1 MSHGVCTRNVCH
13 CFHFTN
19 HCFYCSCSSDTPQR
33 ADAFQKE
40 EGNASSTLKLLFF
53 SEDWEA
59 DGMLLLCPLGL
70 LPRQMDLGWVVRWWA
85 GRCRPAG
92 APRGAMPRPRPFP
105 ALLYPCIPAPL
116 RGCRART
123 GSDVCAGQERAEWTC
138 VCSRKLR
145 KSHQCEG
152 KRPGKNGAWCGFR
165 CPGCDPPE
173 RTQSITSPKNASVGG
188 HLGTCSSLCK
198 PLQRADLGS
207 LQG

>member
-70 LPRQMDLGWVVRWWA
+70 LPRQMDLGWVVSWWA

-92 APRGAMPRPRPFP
+92 CPPRGDAQTPAFP
-105 ALLYPCIPAPL
+105 SPPVSLHPGTAEGMQGAHGL
-116 RGCRART
+116 GCVR
-123 GSDVCAGQERAEWTC
+123 
-138 VCSRKLR
+138 
-145 KSHQCEG
+145 
-152 KRPGKNGAWCGFR
+152 RPGEGRVDLCLQQETPQKSPVRGEASWEERGLVR
-165 CPGCDPPE
+165 VQVPRLRSPGKDPK
-173 RTQSITSPKNASVGG
+173 Q
-188 HLGTCSSLCK
+188 HLL
-198 PLQRADLGS
+198 
-207 LQG
+207 